1 MYKMKKTLIYITVG
15 IILVLMGVFITIE
28 SNDNT
33 IQYAFILA
41 GIGIETFAMIQIV
54 RNSFTKK

>member
-1 MYKMKKTLIYITVG
+1 MKKTLIYITVG